1 LTILHYIK
9 HYITHICSD
18 VGQWLWRWLCCRWRW
33 QLRSRLS
40 STSSHSR
47 SSLNCTVTINRHASR
62 RPRRTTLPLVS
73 RQSARHITHSPN
85 THTHDRHWPTVSWS
99 PFFRSAW
106 FEEITRIRLTSFRMC
121 VTLDANYHAVEDSV
135 DFTCKLTPI
144 SRWLSDGTVA
154 GFQFG
159 PSCQGLFTTHKCKW
173 IEVMWTSRLS
183 YAKSPASAL

>member
-1 LTILHYIK
+1 MFRCRPVVVTVAMLQVTVTVTKSFIEYIK
-9 HYITHICSD
+9 SQPVIFELYGHYQPTRITSATADDLATCQPSVCAPHYTFT
-18 VGQWLWRWLCCRWRW
+18 QH
-33 QLRSRLS
+33 
-40 STSSHSR
+40 THAR
-47 SSLNCTVTINRHASR
+47 SSLTDCE
-62 RPRRTTLPLVS
+62 
-73 RQSARHITHSPN
+73 
-85 THTHDRHWPTVSWS
+85 WS
-99 PFFRSAW
+99 PFCRSAW

-159 PSCQGLFTTHKCKW
+159 PSCQGLFTIHKFKW
-173 IEVMWTSRLS
+173 IELMWTSRLS